1 MKLRLP
7 IKLPKR
13 PMARSNAGGLMRSRR
28 GGRAF
33 SLLEVMIAIVILFIG
48 TFAILGLIS
57 SSLQNA
63 RRLQRPLV
71 DASALVSQLSMTNK
85 LVQGEYSGN
94 LGDVLGKTYNDYIYK
109 ATITEVLSNRLF
121 QADYKIYNAHGGND
135 IVSQTTTL
143 FFRPESPPGP
153 LDGGGFAR

>member
-1 MKLRLP
+1 MRLTAGA
-7 IKLPKR
+7 LPCH
-13 PMARSNAGGLMRSRR
+13 RR
-28 GGRAF
+28 GRRAF

-71 DASALVSQLSMTNK
+71 DASALISQLSMTNK
-85 LVQGEYSGN
+85 LVEGEYDGN
-94 LGDVLGKTYNDYIYK
+94 LGDVLGKTYNDYKYV
-109 ATITEVLSNRLF
+109 AVITEVLSNRLF

-143 FFRPESPPGP
+143 FFRPESPPGS
-153 LDGGGFAR
+153 LDGGKFGQ

>member
-1 MKLRLP
+1 MKASL
-7 IKLPKR
+7 
-13 PMARSNAGGLMRSRR
+13 SNLQKN
-28 GGRAF
+28 RAF
-33 SLLEVMIAIVILFIG
+33 SLLEVMIAIAILFIG

-85 LVQGEYSGN
+85 LVEGEYDGN
-94 LGDVLGKTYNDYIYK
+94 LGDVLGKTYSDYKYV
-109 ATITEVLSNRLF
+109 AVITEVQSNKLF
-121 QADYKIYNAHGGND
+121 QADYKIYNIRGGND

-143 FFRPESPPGP
+143 FFRPESPPGSM
-153 LDGGGFAR
+153 DGGNFSR

>member
-1 MKLRLP
+1 MKASL
-7 IKLPKR
+7 
-13 PMARSNAGGLMRSRR
+13 SNLQKD
-28 GGRAF
+28 RAF
-33 SLLEVMIAIVILFIG
+33 SLLEVMIAIGILFIG

-85 LVQGEYSGN
+85 LVEGEYDGN
-94 LGDVLGKTYNDYIYK
+94 LGDVLGKTYSDYKYVAI
-109 ATITEVLSNRLF
+109 ITEVQSNRLF
-121 QADYKIYNAHGGND
+121 QADYKIYNVRGGND

-143 FFRPESPPGP
+143 FFRPESPPGSM
-153 LDGGGFAR
+153 DGGRFGQ

>member
-1 MKLRLP
+1 VKINFSIP
-7 IKLPKR
+7 APR
-13 PMARSNAGGLMRSRR
+13 PSARAEARR
-28 GGRAF
+28 RRAF
-33 SLLEVMIAIVILFIG
+33 SLLEVMIAIAILFIG

-85 LVQGEYSGN
+85 LVEGEYDGN
-94 LGDVLGKTYNDYIYK
+94 LGDVLGKTYNDYIYR

-143 FFRPESPPGP
+143 FFRPESPPGL
-153 LDGGGFAR
+153 LDGGNFGR